1 MCRVVNEIENRG
13 IDRGIDIAASVVLAF
28 RSNGS
33 VSETAKMNNLSEDVL
48 PQFVRTAQKEPPE
61 QEILSFKRSGA
72 ASAAPLQSLAGYAH
86 GCKNECSGQS
96 YYLLL

>member
-33 VSETAKMNNLSEDVL
+33 VSETAKMNNLSEECTAPVCADSTK
-48 PQFVRTAQKEPPE
+48 RTP
-61 QEILSFKRSGA
+61 
-72 ASAAPLQSLAGYAH
+72 
-86 GCKNECSGQS
+86 
-96 YYLLL
+96 

>member
-33 VSETAKMNNLSEDVL
+33 VSETAKMNNLSEEK
-48 PQFVRTAQKEPPE
+48 TSS
-61 QEILSFKRSGA
+61 ILKKF
-72 ASAAPLQSLAGYAH
+72 Q
-86 GCKNECSGQS
+86 
-96 YYLLL
+96 LLSE

>member
-33 VSETAKMNNLSEDVL
+33 VSETAKMNNLSEEK
-48 PQFVRTAQKEPPE
+48 TGS
-61 QEILSFKRSGA
+61 ILKKF
-72 ASAAPLQSLAGYAH
+72 Q
-86 GCKNECSGQS
+86 
-96 YYLLL
+96 LLSE